1 MKDVVSFVI
10 NANRF
15 VPSRDDGDRVV
26 YSRTLSSMPNI
37 PQAMNDIDVS
47 FIEKG
52 LKLGGALP
60 DGARVSAIDIKPLSL
75 NGFLS
80 DVGRCHIT

>member
-47 FIEKG
+47 FIEK
-52 LKLGGALP
+52 
-60 DGARVSAIDIKPLSL
+60 
-75 NGFLS
+75 
-80 DVGRCHIT
+80 